1 MISMPRRRRAPIAG
15 VAIPVVLAAALAAPS
30 LAAAPTNEGAP
41 RVLGQISFPNSG
53 NASAQPAFL
62 EGVLYLHNF
71 EYEDAE
77 RAFQKAQQAD
87 PGFAL
92 AYWGEAMTHNH
103 PIWMAQYEDK
113 AQAALAKLGK
123 SVDERLARAPTQ
135 RERDYLLAVE
145 TLYGNV
151 ERAAGKTKNERDF
164 LYRDEMRRL
173 HETYP
178 DDDEAATFYAL
189 AILGTAHEGRDYR
202 IYMRAAAVAE
212 PVWERNREHP
222 GAAHYLIHSYDDPV
236 HAPLGLPMA
245 RAYSKIAP
253 AAAHAQHMTSHIF
266 VALGMWD
273 DVAAANVTASDVQH
287 HHEHELGEPMS
298 LCAHYPYWLEYG
310 YLQLGRPSDARKV
323 METCAQSLGDQ
334 SKRMERWHFGAM
346 RARYVLDTGDWSL
359 LERWTAEFPEGV
371 GARDYHFADAY
382 AAAKRGDRA
391 TAERH
396 LEALRASKAR
406 DRMGKD
412 TPDPEKGVLVE
423 EIEALLLLHAGD
435 VEAGVA
441 KLRHAAETET
451 SLPYEFGPP
460 NVVKPAWE
468 LYGETLL
475 ELGRH
480 EEAAEAFRRQL
491 DRTPRRTT
499 TLLGLAR
506 AQSGAGDERAA
517 SETYREL
524 AEIWKNAEPGVAA
537 LVSEAKEGAATGAP

>member
-1 MISMPRRRRAPIAG
+1 
-15 VAIPVVLAAALAAPS
+15 VLCASALCALPA
-30 LAAAPTNEGAP
+30 LAAAPAADEDKSG
-41 RVLGQISFPNSG
+41 VLGRISFPNSG
-53 NASAQPAFL
+53 SAAAQPAFL

-77 RAFQKAQQAD
+77 RAFRRALEQD

-92 AYWGEAMTHNH
+92 AAWGEAMTHNH
-103 PIWMAQYEDK
+103 PIWMAQDLEK
-113 AQAALAKLGK
+113 ANTALQRLGATL
-123 SVDERLARAPTQ
+123 DERLAKAPTQ

-151 ERAAGKTKNERDF
+151 ERSAGKSKPERDF

-189 AILGTAHEGRDYR
+189 AILGTAHDGRDFS

-287 HHEHELGEPMS
+287 HHEHELGEPAS
-298 LCAHYPYWLEYG
+298 LCAHYPFWLEYG
-310 YLQLGRPSDARKV
+310 YLQLGRFAEALEV
-323 METCAQSLGDQ
+323 LETCAEGLAE
-334 SKRMERWHFGAM
+334 KPTRMELWHFGAM
-346 RARYVLDTGDWSL
+346 RARYAFDAGDASV
-359 LERWTAEFPEGV
+359 LERWTAEFPEDLGS
-371 GARDYHFADAY
+371 RDYHFADAY
-382 AAAKRGDRA
+382 HAVRRGDRA
-391 TAERH
+391 AAERH
-396 LEALRASKAR
+396 LAALQASKTR
-406 DRMGKD
+406 DRMGQERE
-412 TPDPEKGVLVE
+412 DPEKAVLIE
-423 EIEALLLLHAGD
+423 EIEALLLLQAGD
-435 VEAGVA
+435 EEGAIE
-441 KLRHAAETET
+441 KLRHAAETEGA
-451 SLPYEFGPP
+451 LPYEFGPP
-460 NVVKPAWE
+460 NVAKPAWE

-475 ELGRH
+475 GLGRH
-480 EEAAEAFRRQL
+480 DEAAKAFARQL
-491 DRTPRRTT
+491 DRTPRRTAA
-499 TLLGLAR
+499 LLGLAR
-506 AQSGAGDERAA
+506 AQAGAGDQRAA

-524 AEIWKNAEPGVAA
+524 SEIWKNAEPAVAA
-537 LVSEAKEGAATGAP
+537 LVAEAKKGAEAGAP

>member
-1 MISMPRRRRAPIAG
+1 MVHSAATIALT
-15 VAIPVVLAAALAAPS
+15 ALLAAGAGQAV
-30 LAAAPTNEGAP
+30 AAAPTADETKP

-53 NASAQPAFL
+53 NAAAQAAFI

-77 RAFQKAQQAD
+77 RAFLAAQQAD
-87 PGFAL
+87 PDFAL

-103 PIWMAQYEDK
+103 PIWMAQYTDK
-113 AQAALAKLGK
+113 ANAALAKLGAT
-123 SVDERLARAPTQ
+123 VEARQAKAPTQ
-135 RERDYLLAVE
+135 RERDYLMAIE

-151 ERAAGKTKNERDF
+151 ERAAGKSKNERDL

-173 HETYP
+173 HETHP
-178 DDDEAATFYAL
+178 DDDEAATLYAL
-189 AILGTAHEGRDYR
+189 SILGTAHEGRDFR
-202 IYMRAAAVAE
+202 LYMLAAAVAE

-222 GAAHYLIHSYDDPV
+222 GAAHYLIHSYDDPI

-245 RAYSKIAP
+245 HAYSKIAP

-273 DVAAANVTASDVQH
+273 EVVAANDTASDVQH
-287 HHEHELGEPMS
+287 HHEHELGEPAS

-310 YLQLGRPSDARKV
+310 HLQLGRLSDARQV
-323 METCAQSLGDQ
+323 METCAA
-334 SKRMERWHFGAM
+334 RMANEPTRTELWHFGAM
-346 RARYVLDTGDWSL
+346 RARYVLDTGDFAA
-359 LERWTAEFPEGV
+359 LERWTAEFPENL

-382 AAAKRGDRA
+382 AAIRRGDRA
-391 TAERH
+391 AAERH
-396 LEALRASKAR
+396 LEALKASRSR
-406 DRMGKD
+406 DRMGQERE
-412 TPDPEKGVLVE
+412 DPEKAVLVE
-423 EIEALLLLHAGD
+423 EIEALMLLQAGKPD
-435 VEAGVA
+435 DALA

-475 ELGRH
+475 DLGRH
-480 EEAAEAFRRQL
+480 AEAASAFTRQL
-491 DRTPRRTT
+491 ERTPRRTA

-506 AQSGAGDERAA
+506 AQTGAGDTRAA
-517 SETYREL
+517 RETYGEL
-524 AEIWKNAEPGVAA
+524 AEIWKNAEPAVAA
-537 LVSEAKEGAATGAP
+537 LVAEAKEGSATAP